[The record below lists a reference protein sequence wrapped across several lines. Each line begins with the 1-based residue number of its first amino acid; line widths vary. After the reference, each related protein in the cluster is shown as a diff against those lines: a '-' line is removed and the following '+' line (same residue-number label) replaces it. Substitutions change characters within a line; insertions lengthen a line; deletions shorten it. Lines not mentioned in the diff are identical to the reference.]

1 MKKVCGVDE
10 SGRGPIIGPLVIVG
24 VIIDGKDEARLK
36 NIGVKDSKL
45 LTPKQREDLF
55 EKIKEIVKNYE
66 IIIVE
71 PKEIDAAVESETTNL
86 NWLEADKTALIINKL
101 QPDKAIVDSP
111 SPNLKRYR
119 EYITEK
125 LNNKKIELVCEHK
138 ADVNYPVVAAAS
150 ILAKVTRDKE
160 IVIIEKAIGKPIG
173 SGYPADPYT
182 QEFLKK
188 HLDKYEN
195 FVRKSWATY
204 KAIKSSKGQKKLGSF

>member
-1 MKKVCGVDE
+1 MTICGIDE
-10 SGRGPIIGPLVIVG
+10 AGRGPIIGPLVIAG
-24 VIIDGKDEARLK
+24 VLVDEKDEARLK

-55 EKIKEIVKNYE
+55 EKIKEIVKEYE
-66 IIIVE
+66 IIIVGT
-71 PKEIDAAVESETTNL
+71 KEIDEAVESETTNL
-86 NWLEADKTALIINKL
+86 NWLEADKTAKIINKL
-101 QPDKAIVDSP
+101 TPNKAIIDSP
-111 SPNLKRYR
+111 SPNLKKYA
-119 EYITEK
+119 EYIKNK
-125 LNNKKIELVCEHK
+125 LKDKKTTLVCEHK
-138 ADVNYPVVAAAS
+138 ADANYPVVAAAS

-160 IVIIEKAIGKPIG
+160 IALIEKTIGKPIG

-204 KAIKSSKGQKKLGSF
+204 KKLKQEKGQKKLGGF